1 MLRLSVVGISEII
14 NETMRRKKTIL
25 KTTLN
30 QLLASVRIPM
40 SILLLSSVQL
50 AFLSE
55 CTGAG
60 KVQRCALHNA
70 NMHVCPPLYMRIA
83 QCPLHCLH
91 TVWSGHKCMYAS
103 VTNTA
108 YAQWTQ
114 LTPPFLSD
122 TDHSATVSGSIT
134 LAFEHL
140 CPHHMCVLWS
150 SVSLLLVWQSNS
162 GSLLTNVKGFPKSS
176 DPLFCIV
183 QDPLHQAKC
192 NVLNFVQLD
201 CTRLTRSHEVQ
212 CLELHTAPYSLL
224 CWRQFTKGCYEWIKC
239 FLQLHISPYFL

>member
-1 MLRLSVVGISEII
+1 
-14 NETMRRKKTIL
+14 
-25 KTTLN
+25 
-30 QLLASVRIPM
+30 M

-55 CTGAG
+55 CTSAG

-70 NMHVCPPLYMRIA
+70 NMHVCPPLYMRSA
-83 QCPLHCLH
+83 QCQLHCVACSVCIH
-91 TVWSGHKCMYAS
+91 NVEWTRVHVYAS

-108 YAQWTQ
+108 YTQWTE
-114 LTPPFLSD
+114 LTPPFISD
-122 TDHSATVSGSIT
+122 TGQSATVSGSIT

-140 CPHHMCVLWS
+140 SPHHMCVLWS
-150 SVSLLLVWQSNS
+150 SVSLLLVWQTNS

-212 CLELHTAPYSLL
+212 CLELHTALYSLL